1 MLTLFYSQEKV
12 FCFFF
17 SIEKIQVKEI
27 DPKNLGEAILTSGLL
42 LFPQQTS
49 Q

>member
-1 MLTLFYSQEKV
+1 MLRLFYSQEKV
-12 FCFFF
+12 FFF

-27 DPKNLGEAILTSGLL
+27 DAKNLGEAILTSRLL